1 MATLNC
7 EETEPIAGMT
17 FGQLAADSPSI
28 IIGLVRTRDRQDFT
42 KKYEHF
48 YYGPNL
54 VKILFS
60 CFQLATEQILR
71 SRYHPEFPI
80 TAKDPQN
87 NEVIVGEV

>member
-1 MATLNC
+1 ML
-7 EETEPIAGMT
+7 
-17 FGQLAADSPSI
+17 
-28 IIGLVRTRDRQDFT
+28 IGVVRTRDRQDFS

-87 NEVIVGEV
+87 NEVIVGEVQFFLLKRGEMEADYFGTDFNYS